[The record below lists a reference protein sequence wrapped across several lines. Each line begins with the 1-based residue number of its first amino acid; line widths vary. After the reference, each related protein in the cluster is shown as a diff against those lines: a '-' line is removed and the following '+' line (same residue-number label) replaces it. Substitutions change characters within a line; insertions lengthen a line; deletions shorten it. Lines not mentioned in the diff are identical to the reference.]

1 MFWGSR
7 GLEYLLTFMTYHAH
21 LIFCTDDME
30 SVLEAKNGACLP
42 YIASVLAERLVQ
54 LIKQTA
60 LFKTILNLQR
70 ALQLAHHLQGL
81 ASGTMLPWQTRW
93 DETGK
98 QAEERAL

>member
-42 YIASVLAERLVQ
+42 YIASVLAERGS
-54 LIKQTA
+54 
-60 LFKTILNLQR
+60 F
-70 ALQLAHHLQGL
+70 
-81 ASGTMLPWQTRW
+81 S
-93 DETGK
+93 
-98 QAEERAL
+98 